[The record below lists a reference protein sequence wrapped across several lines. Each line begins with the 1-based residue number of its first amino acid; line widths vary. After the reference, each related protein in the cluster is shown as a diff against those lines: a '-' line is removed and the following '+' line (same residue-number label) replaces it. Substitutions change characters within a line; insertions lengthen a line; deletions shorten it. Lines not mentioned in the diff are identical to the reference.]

1 MKNLITFV
9 LLMVALPVL
18 AIGVSVSVLTSGV
31 AAPGVITAVA
41 DSGERWYDPFSW
53 SLDES
58 AALAAAAANAAQAN
72 SVSYTTALMWALVVG
87 LVVAA
92 AVTATSQNAKPAYDK
107 YAAAQAEAKAED
119 QAARI
124 KLQEAAAAAEAAAA
138 EAGRGEIPEEL
149 PPSEADV
156 QRHARRQARHPAT
169 V

>member
-9 LLMVALPVL
+9 FVMLVLPVL
-18 AIGVSVSVLTSGV
+18 AIAVSVSVLTSGV
-31 AAPGVITAVA
+31 AAPAAITAVA

-58 AALAAAAANAAQAN
+58 AAQAAQAANAAQAN
-72 SVSYTTALMWALVVG
+72 SVSYTAALMGALVVG
-87 LVVAA
+87 LLVAA

-107 YAAAQAEAKAED
+107 YAAAQAKAKAD
-119 QAARI
+119 ALAARI
-124 KLQEAAAAAEAAAA
+124 KLQEAAAAEAA
-138 EAGRGEIPEEL
+138 RGETPEEL

>member
-18 AIGVSVSVLTSGV
+18 AIGVSVSVMTSGV
-31 AAPGVITAVA
+31 TTPAAITAVA

-58 AALAAAAANAAQAN
+58 AAQAAAAANAAQAN
-72 SVSYTTALMWALVVG
+72 SVSYTTALMGALVVG
-87 LVVAA
+87 LLVAA
-92 AVTATSQNAKPAYDK
+92 AVTATSQNAKPAYDM
-107 YAAAQAEAKAED
+107 YAAAQAKAKAD
-119 QAARI
+119 AKANAIVAKRI
-124 KLQEAAAAAEAAAA
+124 QLQAAAEAQ
-138 EAGRGEIPEEL
+138 GEIPDQL

-156 QRHARRQARHPAT
+156 ARQARRQTRHPAA